1 MRRPMCESKGA
12 HIKWDQNWQTGFSIF
27 GHIKHCW
34 MDVTAY
40 SRWRCPKGRG
50 ANITGTMGEV
60 LRRSFTTKFYD
71 EVLRQ
76 WIVANINGICVSEHY
91 VSSRRLQ
98 TWEQKFESDTTKPT
112 WEDRLISLNKD
123 IIVKYKCLGAN
134 ICSWTHKYTTRSM
147 RQVRA
152 E

>member
-50 ANITGTMGEV
+50 ANIMGTMGEYHGDNG
-60 LRRSFTTKFYD
+60 RSITTMDCGEY
-71 EVLRQ
+71 
-76 WIVANINGICVSEHY
+76 
-91 VSSRRLQ
+91 
-98 TWEQKFESDTTKPT
+98 
-112 WEDRLISLNKD
+112 
-123 IIVKYKCLGAN
+123 
-134 ICSWTHKYTTRSM
+134 
-147 RQVRA
+147 
-152 E
+152 